1 MKPLSLSSPHILAMS
16 DYPPPENLSHQDL
29 GPILNKLRLLL
40 DDLPN
45 QLPWKLVNGPDPSHY
60 ASLVGFQPDN
70 ELMEMTGSRAGALN
84 VHLERMFGY
93 AARSTGDGI
102 LPIMERGPGVCAIHD
117 VLKDYCTEFPNGEYP
132 FRVTEIEKIEDP
144 LSWWRDIG
152 RHDGAKVLSVW
163 NIDHNN

>member
-1 MKPLSLSSPHILAMS
+1 MKPLSLSSPHTIAMS

-45 QLPWKLVNGPDPSHY
+45 QLPWKLVNGPDQSRY
-60 ASLVGFQPDN
+60 ASLVGFQPDD
-70 ELMEMTGSRAGALN
+70 ELVEMTGSRAGALN

-117 VLKDYCTEFPNGEYP
+117 VLKDYCTEFPNDAVLKKWVIDVAKGAEAIYTTYQIP
-132 FRVTEIEKIEDP
+132 V
-144 LSWWRDIG
+144 SWL
-152 RHDGAKVLSVW
+152 HSC
-163 NIDHNN
+163 